1 LGFAVIAPSSPD
13 DWIGSTNPSAP
24 SPHLSPDRQA
34 AWEKLRNA
42 LRPGQQ
48 QMADWVGGPLA
59 VAAVPGAGK
68 STGMAIAAALAIARF
83 RLNPQRQLMVVTF
96 TRSAAAGLKDK
107 IRAALT
113 ELGLPHQ
120 GFSVQTLHGLAF
132 QIMGRH
138 PELSGLGDRAAL
150 IAPTQQHQ
158 TIRTCVD
165 RWITV
170 HPQTYQRLLTG
181 VQFDGEEAERL
192 RRQSV
197 LRTEVL
203 PDLAMTTIREA
214 KSSGLRPEDL
224 IAWQETARFSPTL
237 EGMSAPGDD
246 YGGLAIAAGLYAEYE
261 QLLRSRNLIDYDDA
275 ILAALRILA
284 HPPTRRLWQTRL
296 FAVFE
301 DEAQDSSPL
310 QNRLIE
316 TLACDPEDPDRPP
329 NLVRVGDPNQAIN
342 STFTPADPRFFSE
355 FCDRCFQR
363 DRLARMDQSGR
374 SSIAI
379 IDAANFMQQWTNHH
393 VATGLT
399 QFDLATVT
407 RPERNDPDR
416 NNPDRNNPD
425 RNNPDRNNPDRND
438 PDRNDPDRNN
448 PDRNNPDPV
457 PFAVQAIY
465 PVAAGDP
472 QPGAN
477 PLPIGS
483 GLELHRPVDIHQT
496 VELIGKRSREL
507 FAADPQCRA
516 AILVRTNDQGR
527 FAAQALGDAF
537 GDELRIYEV
546 GQRDRQSHVPGE
558 LLTLLHFSD
567 RPHSPDYLKATLRTL
582 VERQVIPTQD
592 LDRLASSPEQFLYPS
607 PLAPPL
613 PATAAQARR
622 CCVGLLNARLALTPL
637 QFLSF
642 AALTLRYNQTELATA
657 DKLIEELRRRT
668 QGDRRPT
675 LLLNALT
682 EIVQAEQFEPI
693 DADNRD
699 ESPYTRPGQL
709 TIITMHK
716 AKGLDWDAVF
726 IPFLQASNLPGQS
739 WVPLQAQFLGPFHWP
754 DCVRAQIRAAQ
765 QQRSPLPNTLDAWE
779 EAQRLKLCEEYRLL
793 YVAMTRAKRLLWMAA
808 AHQAPFTWN
817 KLETLQD
824 REPCPVFQ
832 AIAPQFPTTS
842 RFS

>member
-1 LGFAVIAPSSPD
+1 MIAPSSPD
-13 DWIGSTNPSAP
+13 DWIAAADPSAP
-24 SPHLSPDRQA
+24 PPHLSPDRQA
-34 AWEKLRNA
+34 AWEQLRNA

-83 RLNPQRQLMVVTF
+83 QLNPHRQLMVVTF

-113 ELGLPHQ
+113 ELDLPRQ

-138 PELSGLGDRAAL
+138 PDLSGLGDRTAL
-150 IAPTQQHQ
+150 MAPTQQHQ

-165 RWITV
+165 RWITT
-170 HPQTYQRLLTG
+170 HPQIYQRLLEG

-203 PDLAMTTIREA
+203 PALAITTIREA
-214 KSSGLRPEDL
+214 KSSGVRPEDL
-224 IAWQETARFSPTL
+224 LTWQATARFSTTL
-237 EGMSAPGDD
+237 DQALDPGRAPGDD

-275 ILAALRILA
+275 ILAALRILT

-316 TLACDPEDPDRPP
+316 TLARDPEDPDRPP

-342 STFTPADPRFFSE
+342 STFTPADPRFFRD
-355 FCDRCFQR
+355 FCDHCFRR

-379 IDAANFMQQWTNHH
+379 IDAANFMQQWINHH

-399 QFDLATVT
+399 QFDLATVPPR
-407 RPERNDPDR
+407 RPPPTPAQRAVSPPSATAIAPETGSQGEDSTPL
-416 NNPDRNNPD
+416 
-425 RNNPDRNNPDRND
+425 
-438 PDRNDPDRNN
+438 
-448 PDRNNPDPV
+448 
-457 PFAVQAIY
+457 PFALQAIY

-477 PLPIGS
+477 PLPIGR
-483 GLELHRPVDIHQT
+483 GLELCRPVDIHHT

-507 FAADPQCRA
+507 FAADPQCRV

-527 FAAQALGDAF
+527 FAAQALRDAF

-546 GQRDRQSHVPGE
+546 GQRDRQSQVPGE
-558 LLTLLHFSD
+558 LLTLLHFGD
-567 RPHSPDYLKATLRTL
+567 RPHSPDYLKTTLRTL
-582 VERQVIPTQD
+582 VDRQVIPAQD

-607 PLAPPL
+607 PLASTL
-613 PATAAQARR
+613 PEAAIQARR
-622 CCVGLLNARLALTPL
+622 CCVGLLNARLALTPT

-668 QGDRRPT
+668 QGDRRPA
-675 LLLNALT
+675 LLLNALA
-682 EIVQAEQFEPI
+682 EIAQAEQFEPI

-726 IPFLQASNLPGQS
+726 IPFLQESNLPGQS
-739 WVPLQAQFLGPFHWP
+739 WVPLQSQFLGPFQWP

-779 EAQRLKLCEEYRLL
+779 EAQQLKLCEEYRLL

-817 KLETLQD
+817 KLESLQD
-824 REPCPVFQ
+824 REPCPALK
-832 AIAPQFPTTS
+832 AIEQQFPTA
-842 RFS
+842 RIPLPPPP